1 MGGGK
6 IKGRMG
12 RDGFF
17 RRGRAGILPGVT
29 ELRAALGKSLEIL
42 ASMTVGLALFGLIAV
57 AGIVGSINPGLGEA
71 VYGSWWFTAL
81 LLGLVLNT
89 GLCAV
94 SRRPGIGRQ
103 PGRAG
108 FRGWSVFGIHVAML
122 LIAVASLWASLAFS
136 TDRVE
141 VGEGESFEVEGRQVT
156 FDSLRVE
163 RYPDGSV
170 SDWVSRIE
178 AGSGPA
184 DIRVNHPATVGSTR
198 ILLAG
203 HSRDFVLALRLPMD
217 AEATST
223 IIPEGAY
230 LPLSKDG
237 SIILT
242 VEAAPEGSPGK
253 AIARVVLSKDGK
265 PAVEALASEGI
276 TTVLGSTGVEVTVTA
291 TRAVSVFILRRT
303 PGIGFLWAAFAILS
317 LAVCGYLL
325 APAKKGAAR
334 KP

>member
-1 MGGGK
+1 
-6 IKGRMG
+6 
-12 RDGFF
+12 
-17 RRGRAGILPGVT
+17 
-29 ELRAALGKSLEIL
+29 
-42 ASMTVGLALFGLIAV
+42 MTVGLVLFGLIAV
-57 AGIVGSINPGLGEA
+57 AGIVGSINPALGEA

-108 FRGWSVFGIHVAML
+108 LRDWSVFGIHVAI
-122 LIAVASLWASLAFS
+122 LIVAVASLWASLAFS
-136 TDRVE
+136 TGRIE
-141 VGEGESFEVEGRQVT
+141 VGEGESFEVEGMQVA
-156 FDSLRVE
+156 FDSLRIE

-178 AGSGPA
+178 AGAGPM
-184 DIRVNHPATVGSTR
+184 DIRVNHPAVVGSTR

-203 HSRDFVLALRLPMD
+203 HSRDFVVALRLPNE

-223 IIPEGAY
+223 VIPEGAY

-237 SIILT
+237 SIVLT
-242 VEAAPEGSPGK
+242 VEGAPEGSPGK
-253 AIARVVLSKDGK
+253 AIARIVLSKDGK
-265 PAVEALASEGI
+265 ALVEALASEGI
-276 TTVLGSTGVEVTVTA
+276 TTVLGSTGIEATVTA
-291 TRAVSVFILRRT
+291 SKAVSIFILRRT
-303 PGIGFLWAAFAILS
+303 PGIGFLWFGFAILS

-325 APAKKGAAR
+325 APAKRRRDEGGSAGGN
-334 KP
+334 

>member
-1 MGGGK
+1 
-6 IKGRMG
+6 
-12 RDGFF
+12 
-17 RRGRAGILPGVT
+17 
-29 ELRAALGKSLEIL
+29 
-42 ASMTVGLALFGLIAV
+42 MTVGLALFGLIAV
-57 AGIVGSINPGLGEA
+57 AGIIGSINPGLGEA

-94 SRRPGIGRQ
+94 SRRPGIGKR
-103 PGRAG
+103 PGGAG
-108 FRGWSVFGIHVAML
+108 LRGWSVFGIHLAIL

-136 TDRVE
+136 TGRVE
-141 VGEGESFEVEGRQVT
+141 VGEGESFEVEGREVT
-156 FDSLRVE
+156 FESLRVE

-170 SDWVSRIE
+170 SDWLGRIE
-178 AGSGPA
+178 AGSGA
-184 DIRVNHPATVGSTR
+184 VDIRVNHPATVGSTR

-203 HSRDFVLALRLPMD
+203 HSRDFVVALRLPRE

-242 VEAAPEGSPGK
+242 VEGVPEGSPGK
-253 AIARVVLSKDGK
+253 AVARVVLSKEGK
-265 PAVEALASEGI
+265 ALAEALASEGI
-276 TTVLGSTGVEVTVTA
+276 PTVLGSTGLEVTVTA
-291 TRAVSVFILRRT
+291 SKATAAFILRRT
-303 PGIGFLWAAFAILS
+303 PGIGFLWAGFAVLS

-325 APAKKGAAR
+325 APARRRPRQDGDGSSGA
-334 KP
+334 